1 MIEIVFGIERFFSCF
16 THKSPQDFFPFF
28 LFSYR
33 ITYKFEREKR
43 IEVNLLKLRIGIGF
57 IYYLL
62 NIISKRKTYAA
73 LKFRVVDFNVNH
85 LKCGMQFMEESID
98 NE

>member
-1 MIEIVFGIERFFSCF
+1 MIEIVFGIGRFFSYF

-28 LFSYR
+28 CPL
-33 ITYKFEREKR
+33 I
-43 IEVNLLKLRIGIGF
+43 KLRIGIGF

-62 NIISKRKTYAA
+62 YIISNRKTYAA
-73 LKFRVVDFNVNH
+73 LTFRVVDFNVNH